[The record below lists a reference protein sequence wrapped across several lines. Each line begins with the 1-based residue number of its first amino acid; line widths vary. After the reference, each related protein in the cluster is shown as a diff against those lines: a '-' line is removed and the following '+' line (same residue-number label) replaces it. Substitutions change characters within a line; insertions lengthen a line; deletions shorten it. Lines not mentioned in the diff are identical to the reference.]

1 MSSPRGMDMYWLI
14 TFNNG
19 KQKVIKADDGK
30 ALDKKVKLTEVLTM
44 VKLSDDIF
52 VNLAEVT

>member
-1 MSSPRGMDMYWLI
+1 MYWLI

-19 KQKVIKADDGK
+19 KQKVIKADDGV
-30 ALDKKVKLTEVLTM
+30 ALDKKVNLTEVLS
-44 VKLSDDIF
+44 VIKLSDDIF

>member
-1 MSSPRGMDMYWLI
+1 MYWLI